1 MYFFCLPNEVFPI
14 SKLKKEIT
22 LRSKILTLSLL
33 ILVSTP
39 LSAETVIRPT
49 FPGGS
54 IPDLS
59 RPAMVQEGNVIY
71 ESYPASTI
79 RDYSKPSYVIENN
92 GDGSSTLY
100 EAFPASNVP
109 NKLEGGYRIQER

>member
-1 MYFFCLPNEVFPI
+1 MK
-14 SKLKKEIT
+14 SKVLVLIFGV
-22 LRSKILTLSLL
+22 LTYSSLF
-33 ILVSTP
+33 
-39 LSAETVIRPT
+39 AETVIRPT

-59 RPAMVQEGNVIY
+59 KPAMVQEGNVIY

-100 EAFPASNVP
+100 EAFPASNIP
-109 NKLEGGYRIQER
+109 NKLEGGYRIQE